1 MDFAERIAEL
11 SKKVKTIG
19 EALATEEATKN
30 ALVMP
35 FIAALGYDVF
45 NPAEVVPEFSAP
57 IGEYKDA
64 RVDYAILSDGKPIIL
79 IECKA
84 FGAALDSRQCNQ
96 LQLYFHGTEAPIA
109 VLTDGN
115 RYMFFSDL
123 DAANKMDSKPY
134 MDFTLSDMDETLVP
148 ELRKLAKGRFDKEA
162 CLSAANELKYNRE
175 FRRILGE
182 QLENP
187 HDDFVRFFISQAYD
201 GQITQKVRERF
212 TPVLLAAIDQFINDR
227 INARLKNA
235 MLQPEATEPAAPTPA
250 VVPEQPAPSGK
261 NGVVTTEEEKEGYY
275 LVKSILMGVVD
286 LDRVKMQDWQAYC
299 NIVLDTRRKPLLRMH
314 FNDKPWKIGLFDG
327 DNNDDRVEIEKLED
341 ILPYADRIRATAIK
355 YDEASSAKK

>member
-1 MDFAERIAEL
+1 MDFSERIAEL
-11 SKKVKTIG
+11 SKKVKSVGDTLI
-19 EALATEEATKN
+19 TEEATKN

-45 NPAEVVPEFSAP
+45 NPSEVVPEFSAA

-84 FGAALDSRQCNQ
+84 MGVALDSKQCNQ

-134 MDFTLSDMDETLVP
+134 MDFTLSDMDDALVP
-148 ELRKLAKGRFDKEA
+148 ELRKLAKGRFDKEV

-182 QLENP
+182 QLEKP
-187 HDDFVRFFISQAYD
+187 HDDFVRFFISQAYE
-201 GQITQKVRERF
+201 GPITQKVRERF
-212 TPVLLAAIDQFINDR
+212 TPVLLAAIDQFINDK

-235 MLQPEATEPAAPTPA
+235 MLQKPEVVEPAPVTATEEI
-250 VVPEQPAPSGK
+250 EQPAQTSK
-261 NGVVTTEEEKEGYY
+261 NGVVTTEEEKEGFY

-286 LDRVKMQDWQAYC
+286 LDRVKIQDWQAYC
-299 NIVLDTRRKPLLRMH
+299 NIVLDSRRKPLLRMH
-314 FNDKPWKIGLFDG
+314 FNNKPWFIGLFDG
-327 DNNDDRVEIEKLED
+327 DNNDDKVEIEKLED
-341 ILPYADRIRATAIK
+341 ILPYADRIRATAVQ
-355 YDEASSAKK
+355 YDDASKK